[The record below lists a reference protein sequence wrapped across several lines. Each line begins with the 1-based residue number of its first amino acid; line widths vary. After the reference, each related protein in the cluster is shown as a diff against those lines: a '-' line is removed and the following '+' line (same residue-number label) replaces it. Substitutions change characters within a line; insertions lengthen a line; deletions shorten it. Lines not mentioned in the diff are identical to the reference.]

1 MAGDVGQGSSY
12 ADFFQRRVV
21 QSAQHWQKFVAEH
34 QADTFALEHNRV
46 QILRAISFA
55 ISSETAWPA
64 ARSLIGSFAP
74 FMERRGYWDAWN
86 DILTQAVEAAQQF
99 KDSGGQVTLLALLA
113 RLRQRQSLYQEVAR
127 LYRQVIR
134 LARQTGN
141 RFEEARACTNLG
153 YLYIDGINRWW
164 RSEVLCCYALK
175 IFEELGS
182 NHGRAHTHNHLGVL
196 YTRQGYWSQAEQHLN
211 QACHLWQQMDD
222 NRSLII
228 GYENLGMLY
237 YEMERP
243 QEALGCLD
251 KAHQKA
257 ELTGEEAELG
267 TIWNNMGFAYRQK
280 DDLARAEFYAKQAE
294 EIHHRFSNLLGL
306 AQVWNNLGLVY
317 LGQRKGA
324 EAKQYLERSLSAYRH
339 LKNWDGETKALTS
352 RIEYELIRE
361 DQEQA
366 LLYLEQLEQLITQ
379 HTEDKRGAYL
389 KEEVKKY
396 RRSLIRLGESSYEH

>member
-1 MAGDVGQGSSY
+1 MAGDVGQANSY

-21 QSAQHWQKFVAEH
+21 QSARHWQTFVAEH
-34 QADTFALEHNRV
+34 QADTPSLEHNRV

-64 ARSLIGSFAP
+64 ARSLITSFAP

-86 DILTQAVEAAQQF
+86 DILIQTIEAAQQF
-99 KDSGGQVTLLALLA
+99 KDTAGQVTLLALLA
-113 RLRQRQSLYQEVAR
+113 RLRQRQSRYQDVAH

-153 YLYIDGINRWW
+153 YFYIDSINRWW
-164 RSEVLCCYALK
+164 RSELLCCHALK
-175 IFEELGS
+175 IFEELNS

-196 YTRQGYWSQAEQHLN
+196 YTRQGYWSQAERHLN

-222 NRSLII
+222 NHNLII

-243 QEALGCLD
+243 QEALACLD

-267 TIWNNMGFAYRQK
+267 IVWNNMGFAYRQK
-280 DDLARAEFYAKQAE
+280 GDLIKAEVYAKQAE
-294 EIHHRFSNLLGL
+294 EGFRHFSNLLGL
-306 AQVWNNLGLVY
+306 AQAWDNLGLIFIKQKKWV
-317 LGQRKGA
+317 QAR
-324 EAKQYLERSLSAYRH
+324 QYLERSLTAYRH
-339 LKNWDGETKALTS
+339 LKNWDGETKALIS

-366 LLYLEQLEQLITQ
+366 LLYLEQLEQLIIQ
-379 HTEDKRGAYL
+379 HAEDKRGEYL

-396 RRSLIRLGESSYEH
+396 RRSLFRLEA